1 MGLGYLLHLQKGST
15 RKPHWVR
22 RVNLYIYSPVVD
34 TDLQIRGGR
43 GGGGGGWLGHPDPEI
58 RRAGAG
64 HKNIFSAL

>member
-34 TDLQIRGGR
+34 TDLQIRGG
-43 GGGGGGWLGHPDPEI
+43 GGGGGGGA
-58 RRAGAG
+58 RATRPIGKKSGAP
-64 HKNIFSAL
+64 KQKKFLFPL